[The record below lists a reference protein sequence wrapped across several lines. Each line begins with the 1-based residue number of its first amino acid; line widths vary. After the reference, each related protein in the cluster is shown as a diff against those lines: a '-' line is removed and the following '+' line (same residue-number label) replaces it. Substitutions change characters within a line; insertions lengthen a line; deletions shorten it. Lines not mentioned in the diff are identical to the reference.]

1 MTVVY
6 LRNVGTEE
14 DACWV
19 VCAKGDAGAV
29 EFSDTKPRSQ
39 PEPSANASG
48 SYMGTGSAYW
58 NKDLE
63 GR

>member
-1 MTVVY
+1 MIVVY

-14 DACWV
+14 DPCWSP
-19 VCAKGDAGAV
+19 CAKSDPGAV
-29 EFSDTKPRSQ
+29 EFSSSEKPD
-39 PEPSANASG
+39 PEPTGDASG
-48 SYMGTGSAYW
+48 SYMGSGSAYW

>member
-1 MTVVY
+1 MIIVY
-6 LRNVGTEE
+6 LRNSGTEE
-14 DACWV
+14 DPCWMP
-19 VCAKGDAGAV
+19 CAKNDPGAV
-29 EFSDTKPRSQ
+29 EFSATAKSA
-39 PEPSANASG
+39 PEPIGDASG